1 MANLSSKALSL
12 LVSASP
18 WLIVG
23 GLAYAAAFIRP
34 QVQLQPLPQPLLES
48 RDEFFDAALLNDG
61 SVALVGRQST
71 VLQWQPQQQQWQR
84 HQLSPRVNL
93 QGIAEHASGRV
104 VAIGNDGRL
113 FSWSVSQWQ
122 QGFDAQQVESVELPV
137 ADFASKLMAVTAVDD
152 GFWVVG
158 EMGAVFHVS
167 ADDLKVT
174 DHKLEQDI
182 NLNDVLVDGN
192 GTLWIAAEFGTLL
205 RSDDQ
210 AQSWNE
216 LAVAE
221 QTLQGLAS
229 YQDELWVV
237 GNGGLAAYS
246 ADNGESWQRL
256 QLDTQ
261 SHLYDVYVSADTALV
276 AGKDST
282 IFARTNGSWQ
292 RQQLSEG
299 SFTFAI
305 NSVRVQDR
313 LLLVGSDLLQF
324 SPDAQPS
331 LSKLAV
337 QGAE

>member
-1 MANLSSKALSL
+1 M
-12 LVSASP
+12 
-18 WLIVG
+18 
-23 GLAYAAAFIRP
+23 
-34 QVQLQPLPQPLLES
+34 
-48 RDEFFDAALLNDG
+48 
-61 SVALVGRQST
+61 
-71 VLQWQPQQQQWQR
+71 
-84 HQLSPRVNL
+84 
-93 QGIAEHASGRV
+93 
-104 VAIGNDGRL
+104 
-113 FSWSVSQWQ
+113 
-122 QGFDAQQVESVELPV
+122 
-137 ADFASKLMAVTAVDD
+137 
-152 GFWVVG
+152 
-158 EMGAVFHVS
+158 
-167 ADDLKVT
+167 
-174 DHKLEQDI
+174 
-182 NLNDVLVDGN
+182 
-192 GTLWIAAEFGTLL
+192 
-205 RSDDQ
+205 
-210 AQSWNE
+210 
-216 LAVAE
+216 
-221 QTLQGLAS
+221 
-229 YQDELWVV
+229 